1 VDRYGIGQVVDMAL
15 DHLKNRPL
23 HMSYD
28 IDAVDPHWAPSTGT
42 VVRGGLTFRE
52 ANYIAEAVSD
62 TGRLVSMDLVEV
74 NTSLA
79 DKDAGDKTVEMS
91 MTIVESALGSRIL

>member
-1 VDRYGIGQVVDMAL
+1 
-15 DHLKNRPL
+15 
-23 HMSYD
+23 MSYD

-91 MTIVESALGSRIL
+91 MTLVESALGSRIL